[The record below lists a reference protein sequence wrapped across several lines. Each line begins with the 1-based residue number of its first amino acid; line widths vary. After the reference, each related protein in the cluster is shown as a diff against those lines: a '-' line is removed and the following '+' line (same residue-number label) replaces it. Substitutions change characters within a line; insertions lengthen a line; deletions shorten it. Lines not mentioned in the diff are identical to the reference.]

1 MDQAHSSYD
10 VDLGHN
16 RSPLKVNCLNNSSFY
31 KLFGK
36 NVLVIRF
43 SGVFGMCAAL
53 TAG

>member
-10 VDLGHN
+10 TDLSRN
-16 RSPLKVNCLNNSSFY
+16 QSPLKVNCLNIGSFY
-31 KLFGK
+31 KLFEK
-36 NVLVIRF
+36 NVLVIRY